1 MTQKPQRT
9 RDLAHYSEARRCH
22 GDDEKTFMSV
32 TRRRAYRDAL
42 VTVARSASRTLRPP
56 IAFALRR
63 SMARGDHR
71 AAAAVPLRRFLTLR
85 RCRVLPVLLRGVI

>member
-9 RDLAHYSEARRCH
+9 CDLAHYSEARRCH
-22 GDDEKTFMSV
+22 DDDEKTFMSV

-42 VTVARSASRTLRPP
+42 MTVARSASRTLRPP

-63 SMARGDHR
+63 SMARADHR
-71 AAAAVPLRRFLTLR
+71 
-85 RCRVLPVLLRGVI
+85 GGSS